1 MSSAIARRALGII
14 SIILILPQFQ
24 NCAPN
29 NVSYSEAPPAQ
40 EAVATSET
48 GTPAVGDA
56 TLRGT
61 VSNALTNAALANVIV
76 RVRKAEAPTE
86 VVASLT
92 STAQGTFQ
100 STALAPGNYYV
111 DFVLTN
117 YIPVTSVPL
126 VITAGKESVLNQSL
140 STAIGNDQ
148 IRIVLNWCDPKAGA
162 AEDVDAYLTYP
173 GAADPIYFNAP
184 NGDGVKLDIDILKW
198 RGPETVT
205 ISTVKTGTYSYYV
218 NNYSNRS
225 DYSALGKSEVK
236 VAVYKGSQQLKLY
249 SVPAGSGISYEVF
262 RIVNGNIVDVK
273 QYNNNLRVA
282 W

>member
-1 MSSAIARRALGII
+1 MTSVFARRALGII

-24 NCAPN
+24 NCAPS
-29 NVSYSEAPPAQ
+29 NVSYSEAPPEPQA
-40 EAVATSET
+40 AATSE
-48 GTPAVGDA
+48 PATAGDA
-56 TLRGT
+56 ILRGT

-76 RVRKAEAPTE
+76 RVRKAETPTD

-92 STAQGTFQ
+92 SGSAGTFQ
-100 STALAPGNYYV
+100 SAALAPGNYLV
-111 DFVLTN
+111 DFVLAN
-117 YIPVTSVPL
+117 FIPVSNVPL

-162 AEDVDAYLTYP
+162 AEDVDAYLSYP
-173 GAADPIYFNAP
+173 GGADPIYFNSP

-218 NNYSNRS
+218 NNYSNRDDS
-225 DYSALGKSEVK
+225 AALGRSEVK

-249 SVPAGSGISYEVF
+249 TVPAGAGISYEVF
-262 RIVNGNIVDVK
+262 RIVNGSIVDIK
-273 QYNNNLRVA
+273 RYDASLRVA